1 MVLREVL
8 LIYDPIIKSSPNLGL
23 GEVGTL
29 VDTGTRAVNDGI
41 KVPIYGCV
49 IGAVIVR
56 AVVEA
61 VTPISV
67 ETDMAMVSPMVVDT
81 VAPTKGADTHVN
93 CACDEVCDDCDD
105 IEAPIL
111 VDLVIIFIVLPLLKC
126 MHKNANF
133 SLEKVYRK

>member
-1 MVLREVL
+1 LVLREVL

-93 CACDEVCDDCDD
+93 CACDEV
-105 IEAPIL
+105 
-111 VDLVIIFIVLPLLKC
+111 
-126 MHKNANF
+126 
-133 SLEKVYRK
+133 